1 MQFFP
6 INNLNKF
13 ISFLI
18 ILILIF
24 GSPAY
29 LNSAEILQINDSKTI
44 IIGEQ
49 NRNLSINLVC
59 SNVNSEDENAALELL
74 RIKFPRGTKVKI
86 KPLGFKDNN
95 LLAKVYKLNENIE
108 MSELL
113 ISNNLSNEIC
123 GK

>member
-1 MQFFP
+1 M
-6 INNLNKF
+6 I
-13 ISFLI
+13 I

-24 GSPAY
+24 GKPVY
-29 LNSAEILQINDSKTI
+29 LNSAEILQINDAKTV
-44 IIGEQ
+44 IIGDQ

-59 SNVNSEDENAALELL
+59 SNVDLEDEIAALELL

-108 MSELL
+108 MNQLLYNNKLSEQ
-113 ISNNLSNEIC
+113 IC
-123 GK
+123 DK